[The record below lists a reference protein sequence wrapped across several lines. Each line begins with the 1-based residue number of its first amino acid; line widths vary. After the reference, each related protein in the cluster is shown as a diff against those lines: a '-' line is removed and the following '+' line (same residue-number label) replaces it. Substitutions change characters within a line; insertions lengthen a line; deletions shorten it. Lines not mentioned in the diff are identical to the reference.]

1 MYVGMHI
8 YIYIHTPTYI
18 YTYTHV
24 YMYMCIYIY
33 IYIHIYI
40 CSQQRPADGPGGGEL
55 AGHHLS
61 DVCVVVLAC
70 FVVDNNDLLCIV

>member
-1 MYVGMHI
+1 MYSYICIYACMYVC
-8 YIYIHTPTYI
+8 
-18 YTYTHV
+18 V
-24 YMYMCIYIY
+24 YVYVYIYIY